1 MTRSPAPVVVATA
14 PDGVAGAMVAAALES
29 AGIPVEVRPVGA
41 VWPYAGA
48 QGGFGP
54 VQILAPASAAADA
67 RAIMAELELG
77 A

>member
-1 MTRSPAPVVVATA
+1 MKSRPAPVVVATA
-14 PDGVAGAMVAAALES
+14 SDGVDGSMVAAALES

-41 VWPYAGA
+41 VWPYSGA

-54 VQILAPASAAADA
+54 VQILVPASAADDA
-67 RAIMAELELG
+67 WAIVAELRRH